1 MKSTMICVVLLLSL
15 LCLSACAAPAVPSVA
30 PAAPSAVPP
39 VLSPD
44 AAPPSA
50 VSPSAAPAPAIS
62 VQGAGQAEIVEE
74 AQLKETFFAAKD
86 GFPGDIRTL
95 YAGPE
100 RTIRAGDNTV
110 CVEKDG
116 AYQLLDCFAFGKG
129 DYRLTPS
136 PDGRYVAAWAYDGQI
151 IVMEA
156 DTGALTRLSAEGQSM
171 EALAWEDGVLY
182 IEARAPGKLPAY
194 FGYDAAA
201 RAAFRL
207 ASRQDIPAE

>member
-1 MKSTMICVVLLLSL
+1 MENILYRALVPALLLSI
-15 LCLSACAAPAVPSVA
+15 LCLSACAAPAAPSTAPPVPSPSPTPALEHA
-30 PAAPSAVPP
+30 PV
-39 VLSPD
+39 
-44 AAPPSA
+44 
-50 VSPSAAPAPAIS
+50 IS

-116 AYQLLDCFAFGKG
+116 AYRLLDCFAFGKG

-171 EALAWEDGVLY
+171 EAMAWQGETLH

>member
-1 MKSTMICVVLLLSL
+1 MEYIRYRALVPALLLSI

-30 PAAPSAVPP
+30 PAA
-39 VLSPD
+39 
-44 AAPPSA
+44 
-50 VSPSAAPAPAIS
+50 SAAPSPSPAHAPVIS

-182 IEARAPGKLPAY
+182 IEARAPGKLTAY

>member
-1 MKSTMICVVLLLSL
+1 MENILYRALVPALLLSI
-15 LCLSACAAPAVPSVA
+15 LCLSACAAPAAPSTAPPVPSPSPTPALEQA
-30 PAAPSAVPP
+30 PV
-39 VLSPD
+39 
-44 AAPPSA
+44 
-50 VSPSAAPAPAIS
+50 IS

-74 AQLKETFFAAKD
+74 ARLKEAFFTAKD
-86 GFPGDIRTL
+86 GFSADIRTL
-95 YAGPE
+95 YDGPE
-100 RTIRAGDNTV
+100 RAIRAGDNTV

-129 DYRLTPS
+129 DYRLTPR